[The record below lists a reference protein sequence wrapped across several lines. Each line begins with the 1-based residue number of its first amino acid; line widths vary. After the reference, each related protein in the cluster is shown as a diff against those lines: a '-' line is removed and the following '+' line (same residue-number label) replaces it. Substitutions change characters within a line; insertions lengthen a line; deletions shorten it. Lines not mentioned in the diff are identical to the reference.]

1 MKKLTMLTLA
11 LLLTFAVG
19 AFACGEEKT
28 TASSASAESSCS
40 AKKTAKT
47 ASVGE
52 ISAQMAAAEEGAVK
66 HVDVEGQL
74 VCLGCSLKKAEGA
87 NAECST
93 FGHKHALKTADG
105 AYLSL
110 LENKFS
116 ADLVKGEKYH
126 NKNVSIHGVYHA
138 NANVLDVETFSV
150 DGKAKSW
157 CGGCKSMDGCS
168 AGK

>member
-11 LLLTFAVG
+11 LILTFTVG

-28 TASSASAESSCS
+28 TATSASAGSSCS
-40 AKKTAKT
+40 ASKVET
-47 ASVGE
+47 ASVGQ
-52 ISAQMAAAEEGAVK
+52 ISARMAAAEEGAVK

-87 NAECST
+87 NSECSV
-93 FGHKHALKTADG
+93 FGHKHALKTKDG

-126 NKNVSIHGVYHA
+126 KSRFQKGNRHA
-138 NANVLDVETFSV
+138 
-150 DGKAKSW
+150 
-157 CGGCKSMDGCS
+157 
-168 AGK
+168 